1 MPNRSLRLF
10 ASTPADNH
18 GESGDFRPA
27 QGRPSAYQQPS
38 ASDHRRER
46 ELDRICGINQPK
58 SVTIPLATMVPLLIE
73 ASENN
78 RAWLQDF
85 QDETVR
91 IDSDLYEVLMACQAL
106 QTSKAA

>member
-10 ASTPADNH
+10 ASSSVKNQ
-18 GESGDFRPA
+18 GESGDFRTASP
-27 QGRPSAYQQPS
+27 QHS
-38 ASDHRRER
+38 ASQHRRER
-46 ELDRICGINQPK
+46 ELDRICGVNQPK
-58 SVTIPLATMVPLLIE
+58 SVAIPLATMVPLLME

-78 RAWLQDF
+78 RVWLQDF

-91 IDSDLYEVLMACQAL
+91 IDSDLYEVLMACQEL